1 MNLPVTARISCC
13 LIAGLLLA
21 ACGDSSQQPEP
32 KLSEEAPSSL
42 EAHRDFGD
50 YRIHFNALNTDS
62 LAPQVA
68 KAYGIVRSKS
78 RGMLNVSLIRK
89 AEQGIGQAVKGKVSV
104 NAANLT
110 GQLKVVKLREI
121 VEGEGE
127 NAAIYY
133 IGEFPVTDGETL
145 IFDLAVTPAG
155 EKVSYKIRFQ
165 KQFFTG

>member
-1 MNLPVTARISCC
+1 MTLPVPARIFCC
-13 LIAGLLLA
+13 LAAGMLLA
-21 ACGDSSQQPEP
+21 ACGDSSEQSEP
-32 KLSEEAPSSL
+32 QLSEAAPSSL

-68 KAYGIVRSKS
+68 KAYGIVRSKN
-78 RGMLNVSLIRK
+78 RGMLNVSLMRK
-89 AEQGIGQAVKGKVSV
+89 AEQGSGRPVKGKVAV

-110 GQLKVVKLREI
+110 GQLKVVNLREI
-121 VEGEGE
+121 TEGEGDYV
-127 NAAIYY
+127 AIYY
-133 IGEFPVTDGETL
+133 IGEFPVADGETL